1 MFVNETL
8 KEHLEKSSTIKS
20 SSAVIAEWN
29 MNFPDNISKIGNY
42 RYRPLDGVSSKYG
55 LIQGS
60 YDPLDAGRFYTGATD
75 ADVVL
80 DGGVDSSD
88 NPILFVNK
96 KDKEKLLFSLED
108 CFGRFRPRSG
118 INKIRYGITSFVHHS
133 NPDMASRP
141 RYYMAHKDDNFKY
154 WTSYRTEDGAEY
166 GVSNKTSNLQNYIDD
181 AAPFVVYKESV
192 PTNKIIVKM
201 QTNVGNIALGS
212 FVSSAG
218 VTSDPLYGE
227 ENKTVP
233 QRWRIQYLEN
243 NSWVDAKV
251 FDSTSK
257 RPDGSPVIG
266 SDGYVELTYGLII
279 PEQYSSNFID
289 NGIIGSTF
297 ALPLESSPGN
307 AFLVQ
312 SDAESVGTYYVWNND
327 GYDTFIPTY
336 GWYLTSQTATQTGGF
351 VTELANPLYY
361 RQTPTSAVAYR
372 EFKYLSGLRIV
383 VDTMTKKNAS
393 FDLIELSPRLAAD
406 ISDITSKFSV
416 TKPASDLGV
425 SGLPVGQLL
434 AGTGALDIFDTEMVF
449 NDNNI
454 FSIVGKYLNRNLQ
467 IKLYEVISDVEGSTY
482 YVPIKTMYSEKFPSV
497 SSDSRSVSLE
507 LRDLYFYF
515 ESLQA
520 PEILIPDVS
529 LSYAVS
535 LLLDSV
541 GFSNYMFK
549 RNEGERDMVIP
560 FFYVGPNQSV
570 AEVLQKLAVSTQT
583 TMFFDEYNNFVCMS
597 KGYIMPSEKDRGVD
611 FILYGTS
618 DSVEEGQIKNKATN
632 PYLSNI
638 ISISSRNKNV
648 FNDGK
653 ISYTSRYIQ
662 KTQASIKQTYLNDR
676 YKTWIYRPS
685 ILWEVTASE
694 TTKSQNEQSSTSE
707 SYALAAIPLNS
718 DLSASIPSVTNHQI
732 VNNIIDLGEGV
743 YWLGRYSGYLYS
755 SGEIIKFDAMEYS
768 VSGQP
773 SNVWITST
781 QDYQNYFSKIP
792 FNGKMYPTGRVRIYS
807 EPNYETIEGITRMLN
822 GAVAK
827 HGRGQFGTPVVTH
840 SAGINPYWKDN
851 ANVRGCAMV
860 SDHLF
865 SGLAVPSSLSTNAA
879 GKTTG
884 TTVNNDRAKKSL
896 RSDLIKNFLSSSFAS
911 ELSKNSSSSIES
923 QTVQSSALV
932 FEGPTFETN
941 ESPINFVSYVHKKV
955 SSPNSLYKHFG
966 TRMRVIGKIEN
977 NEKAVQSASG
987 SMSFYKADSSSPE
1000 LANLLSGGSGGL
1012 AVLLNP
1018 ETNIG
1023 YYYEIIAL
1031 DGAVA
1036 SAFSDNNSTE
1046 STANPIFNVVFYKI
1060 QSDSSGNAIPVKLFG
1075 GLTNILV
1082 DGGNFAGQERV
1093 FAQDVQTVYD
1103 IAVEYENIGSKRK
1116 FYLYLNDTQIATVFD
1131 DSPLPEYDSM
1141 ALFVR
1146 GSSRCMF
1153 ENIYAI
1159 GSNYSQNAG
1168 ALLGPVASPVFG
1180 KAGVS
1185 INEAFTKY
1193 ALSGIIQST
1202 YLSGI
1207 SSAETPKYNMYFD
1220 EFGTIMR
1227 EASYFNIKYDKAYP
1241 ALYSKIE
1248 PTFNRLRGYTVSGY
1262 VGGSYGAEFLVF
1274 NASNTTLRLSEQTGN
1289 HLRIQGIAFTQNSQN
1304 EFTVDDYFGKV
1315 GDLSNPQIQSNNS
1328 VGSLIKNKSMYED
1341 IKYSRMSY
1349 GKNEFNLSLDYL
1361 QSRDSAYE
1369 LMGWLTEKIMKPR
1382 KSVGVKI
1389 FANPMIQLGDI
1400 VKIDYVADG
1409 VNQVASNN
1417 DRFVVYNIEYSK
1429 DVGGPEMTIYLSEV

>member
-1 MFVNETL
+1 
-8 KEHLEKSSTIKS
+8 
-20 SSAVIAEWN
+20 
-29 MNFPDNISKIGNY
+29 
-42 RYRPLDGVSSKYG
+42 
-55 LIQGS
+55 
-60 YDPLDAGRFYTGATD
+60 
-75 ADVVL
+75 
-80 DGGVDSSD
+80 
-88 NPILFVNK
+88 
-96 KDKEKLLFSLED
+96 
-108 CFGRFRPRSG
+108 
-118 INKIRYGITSFVHHS
+118 
-133 NPDMASRP
+133 
-141 RYYMAHKDDNFKY
+141 
-154 WTSYRTEDGAEY
+154 
-166 GVSNKTSNLQNYIDD
+166 
-181 AAPFVVYKESV
+181 
-192 PTNKIIVKM
+192 
-201 QTNVGNIALGS
+201 
-212 FVSSAG
+212 
-218 VTSDPLYGE
+218 
-227 ENKTVP
+227 
-233 QRWRIQYLEN
+233 
-243 NSWVDAKV
+243 
-251 FDSTSK
+251 
-257 RPDGSPVIG
+257 
-266 SDGYVELTYGLII
+266 
-279 PEQYSSNFID
+279 
-289 NGIIGSTF
+289 
-297 ALPLESSPGN
+297 
-307 AFLVQ
+307 
-312 SDAESVGTYYVWNND
+312 
-327 GYDTFIPTY
+327 
-336 GWYLTSQTATQTGGF
+336 
-351 VTELANPLYY
+351 
-361 RQTPTSAVAYR
+361 
-372 EFKYLSGLRIV
+372 
-383 VDTMTKKNAS
+383 
-393 FDLIELSPRLAAD
+393 
-406 ISDITSKFSV
+406 
-416 TKPASDLGV
+416 
-425 SGLPVGQLL
+425 
-434 AGTGALDIFDTEMVF
+434 
-449 NDNNI
+449 
-454 FSIVGKYLNRNLQ
+454 
-467 IKLYEVISDVEGSTY
+467 
-482 YVPIKTMYSEKFPSV
+482 
-497 SSDSRSVSLE
+497 
-507 LRDLYFYF
+507 
-515 ESLQA
+515 
-520 PEILIPDVS
+520 
-529 LSYAVS
+529 
-535 LLLDSV
+535 
-541 GFSNYMFK
+541 
-549 RNEGERDMVIP
+549 MVIP

>member
-8 KEHLEKSSTIKS
+8 KKHLESSSTIKS
-20 SSAVIAEWN
+20 QSAVIAEWN
-29 MNFPDNISKIGNY
+29 MNFPENISRVGNY
-42 RYRPLDGVSSKYG
+42 RYRPLDGVSAKYG
-55 LIQGS
+55 LIQES
-60 YDPLDAGRFYTGATD
+60 YDQLDAGRFYTEATD
-75 ADVVL
+75 ADVAL

-88 NPILFVNK
+88 NPILFTTK
-96 KDKEKLLFSLED
+96 KEKENLLFSLED

-118 INKIRYGITSFVHHS
+118 INKVRYGITPFIHHS
-133 NPDMASRP
+133 NPNMASRP
-141 RYYMAHKDDNFKY
+141 RYYMAHRDDNFKY
-154 WTSYRTEDGAEY
+154 WTSYRTEDGIEY

-181 AAPFVVYKESV
+181 AAPFVVYKEPV
-192 PTNKIIVKM
+192 PANRIVVKM
-201 QTNVGNIALGS
+201 QTNVGDISLGS
-212 FVSSAG
+212 FVSAAG
-218 VTSDPLYGE
+218 VSTDPLYGE

-233 QRWRIQYLEN
+233 QRWKIQYLEN
-243 NSWVDAKV
+243 NSWIDAKA
-251 FDSTSK
+251 FDATSK
-257 RPDGSPVIG
+257 RPNGDPIIG
-266 SDGYVELTYGLII
+266 SDGYVELVYGLII
-279 PEQYSSNFID
+279 PEQYADNFID
-289 NGIIGSTF
+289 NGIVGSEF

-312 SDAESVGTYYVWNND
+312 SDEESVGLYYVWNND

-336 GWYLTSQTATQTGGF
+336 GWYLSSETTTQTTGF

-361 RQTPTSAVAYR
+361 RPTPTSAGVYR
-372 EFKYLSGLRIV
+372 EFKYISGLRIV
-383 VDTMTKKNAS
+383 VETMTKKNAA
-393 FDLIELSPRLAAD
+393 FDLIELSPRLTAD

-434 AGTGALDIFDTEMVF
+434 AGTGTLSLFDTEMVF
-449 NDNNI
+449 NENNI

-467 IKLYEVISDVEGSTY
+467 IKLYEIISDVEGINY

-497 SSDSRSVSLE
+497 SSDNRAVSIE

-515 ESLQA
+515 ESIQA

-549 RNEGERDMVIP
+549 RNAEEKDMIIP

-597 KGYIMPSEKDRGVD
+597 KGYVMPSETDRDVD
-611 FILYGTS
+611 FILYGTN
-618 DSVEEGQIKNKATN
+618 DSVEDGQIKNKTTT

-638 ISISSRNKNV
+638 LSISSRNKNV

-653 ISYTSRYIQ
+653 INYTSRYIQ

-694 TTKSQNEQSSTSE
+694 TAKSQNEQSDTARD
-707 SYALAAIPLNS
+707 YALSAVPLNS
-718 DLSASIPSVTNHQI
+718 DLTSVIPSVVNHQV
-732 VNNIIDLGEGV
+732 VNNIIDLGEGI
-743 YWLGRYSGYLYS
+743 YWLGRYSGYFYS
-755 SGEIIKFDAMEYS
+755 SGEIIKFDAVEYS

-781 QDYQNYFSKIP
+781 EDYQNYFSKIS
-792 FNGKMYPTGRVRIYS
+792 FNGKMYATGRVRIYS
-807 EPNYETIEGITRMLN
+807 EPNYETVDGITRMAN
-822 GAVAK
+822 GTVAK
-827 HGRGQFGTPVVTH
+827 HGRGQFGTKIVQH

-851 ANVRGCAMV
+851 SNVRGCAMV

-865 SGLAVPSSLSTNAA
+865 SGLVIPSPLSTNAA

-884 TTVNNDRAKKSL
+884 TTINNDRAKKSL
-896 RSDLIKNFLSSSFAS
+896 RSDLIKNFLSSSYAA

-941 ESPINFVSYVHKKV
+941 ESPINFISYVHKKV
-955 SSPNSLYKHFG
+955 STPTSLYKHFG

-977 NEKAVQSASG
+977 NENAVQSASG

-1000 LANLLSGGSGGL
+1000 LSNLLSGGSGGL

-1036 SAFSDNNSTE
+1036 SAFSDNNSTD
-1046 STANPIFNVVFYKI
+1046 STANPIFNVIFYKI

-1093 FAQDVQTVYD
+1093 FAQKDQTVYD

-1168 ALLGPVASPVFG
+1168 ALLAPVASPVFG

-1185 INEAFTKY
+1185 ISEAFSKY

-1202 YLSGI
+1202 YLSGV
-1207 SSAETPKYNMYFD
+1207 SSAEPPKYNIYFD

-1227 EASYFNIKYDKAYP
+1227 EAAYFNVKYDKAYP

-1248 PTFNRLRGYTVSGY
+1248 PTFDNLRGYTVSGY
-1262 VGGSYGAEFLVF
+1262 IGGAYGAEFLVF
-1274 NASNTTLRLSEQTGN
+1274 NASNTTLRLSERTNNQ
-1289 HLRIQGIAFTQNSQN
+1289 LRIQGIAFTQNSQN
-1304 EFTVDDYFGKV
+1304 EFTVDDYFDKV
-1315 GDLSNPQIQSNNS
+1315 SDLSNPQIQPDSG
-1328 VGSLIKNKSMYED
+1328 VGSLIKSKNMYKD
-1341 IKYSRMSY
+1341 IKYSRMAH

-1361 QSRDSAYE
+1361 QSRDSAYD
-1369 LMGWLTEKIMKPR
+1369 MMRWLTEKIMKPR
-1382 KSVGVKI
+1382 KSVGVKV

-1400 VKIDYVADG
+1400 VKIDYIADG
-1409 VNQVASNN
+1409 VNQVASSD

-1429 DVGGPEMTIYLSEV
+1429 DAGGPEMTIYLSEV